1 MKDTRTV
8 KSAFNQMAQWHSERD
23 AFLQAGSDPDRRYTY
38 GEANEEARRFA
49 NTLANLGI
57 GKGDTLAFLANPSV
71 EHAVAFFGSLK
82 IGAIPSAVHPREAPQ
97 VTLSL
102 LEEVDPSV
110 LIFDPA
116 FQDLVEIIHEES
128 KDIEEFMAFDQLGD
142 SPDFA
147 REYNDLVNGSPK
159 TEPDTDV
166 NPSDIAG
173 LHFSSG
179 TTGVPKVVVHTH
191 EEYIEC
197 SHIGQYTFDIQVGDN
212 FLNAFTPA
220 FTGWHNLAIPTMN
233 VGGCSVFLEQFDPAG
248 IPKVVEEEQ
257 INKTLMVPTQF
268 RMILQKGVGD
278 HDLSSLNRAIY
289 AGETMPKALFEEVR
303 EKLCE
308 NLMPVYASTETMTA
322 GVGMTP
328 NMVSE
333 DVLDSVGRPTP
344 NTDVRLIDP
353 GSGDPEAEVESG
365 EVGEAIIRAPSIAQE
380 IWNDPERTRENFH
393 PDGWWFSGDLARLGD
408 DGNVR
413 IEGRVDNMIISG
425 GINIYAEGVEELI
438 EEHPAIAESAVV
450 SIPHEEWGEAVMAY
464 FVPADDGVS
473 IDELDEWCK
482 ENDKIGNYQR
492 PRQWQTVKELPRTN
506 TGKLDRASLREE

>member
-1 MKDTRTV
+1 
-8 KSAFNQMAQWHSERD
+8 
-23 AFLQAGSDPDRRYTY
+23 
-38 GEANEEARRFA
+38 
-49 NTLANLGI
+49 
-57 GKGDTLAFLANPSV
+57 
-71 EHAVAFFGSLK
+71 
-82 IGAIPSAVHPREAPQ
+82 
-97 VTLSL
+97 
-102 LEEVDPSV
+102 
-110 LIFDPA
+110 
-116 FQDLVEIIHEES
+116 
-128 KDIEEFMAFDQLGD
+128 
-142 SPDFA
+142 
-147 REYNDLVNGSPK
+147 
-159 TEPDTDV
+159 
-166 NPSDIAG
+166 
-173 LHFSSG
+173 
-179 TTGVPKVVVHTH
+179 
-191 EEYIEC
+191 
-197 SHIGQYTFDIQVGDN
+197 
-212 FLNAFTPA
+212 
-220 FTGWHNLAIPTMN
+220 
-233 VGGCSVFLEQFDPAG
+233 
-248 IPKVVEEEQ
+248 
-257 INKTLMVPTQF
+257 
-268 RMILQKGVGD
+268 
-278 HDLSSLNRAIY
+278 
-289 AGETMPKALFEEVR
+289 
-303 EKLCE
+303 
-308 NLMPVYASTETMTA
+308 MTA